1 MCAQRVCT
9 ARVHSVCAQRVCTV
23 AVHAD
28 TNSTCYRVCRPLQ
41 AFSWYYAVFGGNGA
55 LPNGERGIGLC
66 KALLVR
72 WQEAFKEWEG
82 AAAFKYNLQRFKDR
96 PNEPLTVEE
105 CMNLLPESKRQWVH
119 DMVTVPAPPAVVA
132 SAPIQWQN
140 AMKGFSVGIWAAQ
153 KQVSKSSSGTTV
165 QPRWD
170 RN

>member
-1 MCAQRVCT
+1 MRAQHLCI
-9 ARVHSVCAQRVCTV
+9 AYVHSRCSCGYTLNMLPCATVCAV
-23 AVHAD
+23 
-28 TNSTCYRVCRPLQ
+28 RPLQ

-66 KALLVR
+66 KALIVR

-119 DMVTVPAPPAVVA
+119 EMVTVPAPPAVVA

-140 AMKGFSVGIWAAQ
+140 ATKGFSVGVWAAQ
-153 KQVSKSSSGTTV
+153 NQVSKSSNGGTTV